1 MIRLGV
7 GTINKNGITVITY
20 EFIIIIEQIL
30 TWICRVDPNR
40 LVCYSAKKQ
49 SSFALLKKKKEQRS
63 QTSKFLTNSI
73 MYY

>member
-30 TWICRVDPNR
+30 TWICRVDPNK
-40 LVCYSAKKQ
+40 LVCYSAKK
-49 SSFALLKKKKEQRS
+49 KKVSLFFSKKEKKVK
-63 QTSKFLTNSI
+63 TSKFLTNSI

>member
-49 SSFALLKKKKEQRS
+49 SSFALLKKKKKRS

>member
-7 GTINKNGITVITY
+7 GTINKNGITVITF

-49 SSFALLKKKKEQRS
+49 SSFALLKKKRRS